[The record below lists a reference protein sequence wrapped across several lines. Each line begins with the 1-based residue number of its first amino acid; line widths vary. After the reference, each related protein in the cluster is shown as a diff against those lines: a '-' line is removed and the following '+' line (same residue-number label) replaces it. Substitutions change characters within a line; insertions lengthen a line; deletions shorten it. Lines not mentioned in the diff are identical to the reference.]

1 MKTATFF
8 AIIASAAMASAA
20 ALPEVMVAR
29 TYGSP
34 PKTSPAPSTGGQC
47 SGNQHPACCNK
58 NSLLALDCTLGAVLG
73 TCNGVQ
79 ACCNIEQNGLINLG
93 GLCLQ
98 I

>member
-8 AIIASAAMASAA
+8 AVLASAAMAVGA
-20 ALPEVMVAR
+20 ALPEMEKR
-29 TYGSP
+29 TWP
-34 PKTSPAPSTGGQC
+34 AKTTPAPTTGGGQC
-47 SGNQHPACCNK
+47 SGDQHPACCNQG
-58 NSLLALDCTLGAVLG
+58 SLLAIDCTLGAVLG

-79 ACCNIEQNGLINLG
+79 ACCNVQQNGLINLG